1 MTEIIRKVS
10 KNFIQE
16 LAFGMPIE
24 ESLNKGMKYLEVEVP
39 NILRWKDILFPPTQQ
54 VIHHKVFLF
63 SEGKDMLMGFIVS
76 QEATFLPDFISA
88 IIQLFGGI
96 NVIDDTANLIFIQ
109 EFIYH
114 CILFFM
120 ALCSAKLAISLW
132 LIFNPY
138 TMPWFVLL
146 TATEWFMDSLAGVFP
161 AFFGIEIGSSIL
173 LGMLGTFAMYVKNLV
188 LTMPYLPSEA
198 IKENIGIHKV
208 YKFVGLPKLWKIFE
222 IPEKVKEEWYN
233 STPYVIENLIKYYGN
248 EGVEFIP
255 SRLLKQIYQH
265 DIPTTYINNIE
276 IPANLL
282 DSVSNAS
289 HTFGFQNFFSL
300 LNI

>member
-10 KNFIQE
+10 KSFVQE
-16 LAFGMPIE
+16 LAFGIPIE
-24 ESLNKGMKYLEVEVP
+24 ESINKGMKYLEVDVP
-39 NILRWKDILFPPTQQ
+39 NILSWKAILFPPLQQ
-54 VIHHKVFLF
+54 IIHNRVFVF
-63 SEGKDMLMGFIVS
+63 SEGKDMLIGFIVN
-76 QEATFLPDFISA
+76 QQATFLPDFLSA

-96 NVIDDTANLIFIQ
+96 NVIDDTTNLIFIQ

-120 ALCSAKLAISLW
+120 GLCSAKLIISLW

-138 TMPWFVLL
+138 TMPWFILL
-146 TATEWFMDSLAGVFP
+146 TATEWFMDSLTGVFP

-173 LGMLGTFAMYVKNLV
+173 LTLLGTLATYIKNLV

-198 IKENIGIHKV
+198 IKENIGIHQV
-208 YKFVGLPKLWKIFE
+208 YTFSGIPKLWKLFE
-222 IPEKVKEEWYN
+222 VPEKVREEWYN

-265 DIPTTYINNIE
+265 DIPTTYLNNIE
-276 IPANLL
+276 IPTNLL
-282 DSVSNAS
+282 ESVAHNF
-289 HTFGFQNFFSL
+289 TFQNFFSL

>member
-1 MTEIIRKVS
+1 MTEIFKKVS
-10 KNFIQE
+10 KNFIHE
-16 LAFGMPIE
+16 FVIGVPIE
-24 ESLNKGMKYLEVEVP
+24 ETLNKGMKYLEVEIP
-39 NILRWKDILFPPTQQ
+39 NILNWKDILITPASQI
-54 VIHHKVFLF
+54 IHHRVFVF
-63 SEGKDMLMGFIVS
+63 SEGKDMLIGFIVNE
-76 QEATFLPDFISA
+76 QATFLPDFLSA

-96 NVIDDTANLIFIQ
+96 NVIDDTINLIFIQ

-120 ALCSAKLAISLW
+120 GLCSLRLLISVW

-138 TMPWFVLL
+138 TMPWFIIW
-146 TATEWFMDSLAGVFP
+146 TATEWFMDSLTGIFP
-161 AFFGIEIGSSIL
+161 TFFGIEMGSSVIL
-173 LGMLGTFAMYVKNLV
+173 TMLGSFAVYLKNLV

-208 YKFVGLPKLWKIFE
+208 YKFVGIPQLWKLFE
-222 IPEKVKEEWYN
+222 IPEKVKEQWYN
-233 STPYVIENLIKYYGN
+233 STPYLIENLIKYYGN

-265 DIPTTYINNIE
+265 NIPTTYINNIE
-276 IPANLL
+276 IPTNLL
-282 DSVSNAS
+282 DSVS
-289 HTFGFQNFFSL
+289 QNFNFQSYFSL

>member
-1 MTEIIRKVS
+1 VD
-10 KNFIQE
+10 IQ
-16 LAFGMPIE
+16 
-24 ESLNKGMKYLEVEVP
+24 V
-39 NILRWKDILFPPTQQ
+39 QQ
-54 VIHHKVFLF
+54 IIHHRVFVF
-63 SEGKDMLMGFIVS
+63 SEGQDMLIGFIVS
-76 QEATFLPDFISA
+76 QDATFLPDFISA

-96 NVIDDTANLIFIQ
+96 NVIDDTGNLIFIQ
-109 EFIYH
+109 EFIYY

-120 ALCSAKLAISLW
+120 AVCSARLTISLW

-198 IKENIGIHKV
+198 IKENIGIHQV
-208 YKFVGLPKLWKIFE
+208 YKFVGIPKLWKVFE

-233 STPYVIENLIKYYGN
+233 STPYVIENLIKYYGS

-265 DIPTTYINNIE
+265 DLPTTYINNIE
-276 IPANLL
+276 IPVNLL
-282 DSVSNAS
+282 DSVSTVS
-289 HTFGFQNFFSL
+289 HNLVLQNFFTL

>member
-1 MTEIIRKVS
+1 MTGIFRKVS
-10 KNFIQE
+10 KNFVHEFVI
-16 LAFGMPIE
+16 GVPIE
-24 ESLNKGMKYLEVEVP
+24 ETLNKGMRYLQIEIP
-39 NILRWKDILFPPTQQ
+39 NILNWKDILFPPLTQI
-54 VIHHKVFLF
+54 IHHRVFVF
-63 SEGKDMLMGFIVS
+63 SEGKDMLIGFVVN
-76 QEATFLPDFISA
+76 QEATFLPDFLSA

-96 NVIDDTANLIFIQ
+96 NVIDDTINLIFIQ

-120 ALCSAKLAISLW
+120 TLCSIRLFISMW

-138 TMPWFVLL
+138 TMPWFIIW
-146 TATEWFMDSLAGVFP
+146 TATEWFMDSLTGIFP
-161 AFFGIEIGSSIL
+161 TFFGIEMGTSVVLTL
-173 LGMLGTFAMYVKNLV
+173 LGSFAVYLKNLV

-208 YKFVGLPKLWKIFE
+208 YKFVGIPKLWKLFE
-222 IPEKVKEEWYN
+222 IPEKVREEWYN

-276 IPANLL
+276 IPASLL
-282 DSVSNAS
+282 DSVSHNF
-289 HTFGFQNFFSL
+289 TFQNYFSL

>member
-1 MTEIIRKVS
+1 MTEIFKKVS
-10 KNFIQE
+10 KNFIHE
-16 LAFGMPIE
+16 FVIGVPIE
-24 ESLNKGMKYLEVEVP
+24 ETLNKGMNYLEVEIP
-39 NILRWKDILFPPTQQ
+39 NILNWKDILITPASQI
-54 VIHHKVFLF
+54 IHHRVFVF
-63 SEGKDMLMGFIVS
+63 SEGKDMLIGFIVNE
-76 QEATFLPDFISA
+76 QATFLPDFLSA

-96 NVIDDTANLIFIQ
+96 NVIDDTINLIFIQ

-120 ALCSAKLAISLW
+120 GLCSLRLLISVW

-138 TMPWFVLL
+138 TMPWFIIW
-146 TATEWFMDSLAGVFP
+146 TATEWFMDSLTGIFP
-161 AFFGIEIGSSIL
+161 TFFGIEMGSSVIL
-173 LGMLGTFAMYVKNLV
+173 TMLGSFAVYLKNLV

-208 YKFVGLPKLWKIFE
+208 YKFVGIPQLWKLFE
-222 IPEKVKEEWYN
+222 IPEKVKEQWYN
-233 STPYVIENLIKYYGN
+233 STPYLIENLIKYYGN

-265 DIPTTYINNIE
+265 NIPTTYINDIE
-276 IPANLL
+276 IPTNLL
-282 DSVSNAS
+282 DSVS
-289 HTFGFQNFFSL
+289 QNFNFQSYFSL